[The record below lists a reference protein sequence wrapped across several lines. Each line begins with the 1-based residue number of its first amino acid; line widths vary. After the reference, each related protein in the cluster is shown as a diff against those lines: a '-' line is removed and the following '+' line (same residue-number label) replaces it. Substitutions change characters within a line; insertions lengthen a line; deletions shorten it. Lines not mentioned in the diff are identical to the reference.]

1 MKKSPADK
9 KKTAARVP
17 DSTKYYR
24 ATYITGTGTREDEV
38 YISES
43 LESAVQYATGPNA
56 RGRTLERVQ
65 EYSEL
70 IDALL

>member
-1 MKKSPADK
+1 MA
-9 KKTAARVP
+9 KKTKKTSARVP
-17 DSTKYYR
+17 DSTKYYK
-24 ATYITGTGTREDEV
+24 ATYVTDTGTREDEV

-56 RGRTLERVQ
+56 RNRILERVQ

>member
-1 MKKSPADK
+1 MA
-9 KKTAARVP
+9 KKTKKTSARVS
-17 DSTKYYR
+17 DSTKYYK
-24 ATYITGTGTREDEV
+24 ATYVTDTGTREDEV